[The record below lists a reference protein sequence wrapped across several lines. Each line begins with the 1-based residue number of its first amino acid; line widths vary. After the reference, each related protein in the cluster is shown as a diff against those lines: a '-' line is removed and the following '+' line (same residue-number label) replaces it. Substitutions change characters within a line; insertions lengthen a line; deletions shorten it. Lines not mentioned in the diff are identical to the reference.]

1 MFSRYNGKQ
10 FLEDP
15 GSTFYT
21 LALHVLHRTVKL
33 KKYQYLIATC
43 RDVWVRGE
51 AARPN
56 LKARGPGTRCKYDK
70 LAGGPTV
77 NCIPTLLSL
86 KLGHSLPVE

>member
-10 FLEDP
+10 CLEDSEP
-15 GSTFYT
+15 TPYT
-21 LALHVLHRTVKL
+21 LHVLHGTVKL
-33 KKYQYLIATC
+33 KKYQYLIVTC
-43 RDVWVRGE
+43 PDVWVRGE